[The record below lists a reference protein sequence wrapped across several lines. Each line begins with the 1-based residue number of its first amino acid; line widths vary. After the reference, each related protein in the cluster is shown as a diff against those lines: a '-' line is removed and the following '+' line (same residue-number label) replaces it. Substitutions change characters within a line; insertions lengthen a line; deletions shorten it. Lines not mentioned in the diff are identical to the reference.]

1 MKRFLALTC
10 VCLASLTAGCAN
22 TKPVT
27 VTEYRYLD
35 LPDRFLVECQI
46 SDWSA
51 FSGTFR
57 DLGKLAAARRVDLE
71 ICNEQLREARDFQA
85 AERAK
90 STVTH

>member
-22 TKPVT
+22 TEPVT
-27 VTEYRYLD
+27 VTEYRYRD
-35 LPDRFLVECQI
+35 LPERFLAECQI
-46 SDWSA
+46 SDWNA

-71 ICNEQLREARDFQA
+71 ICNEQLQEARDFQA
-85 AERAK
+85 VERAK
-90 STVTH
+90 SAVTH